1 MQSLL
6 SLILQNN
13 QEDDIISHRL
23 RENICKSTSNKGL
36 LCKIYKEHTKL
47 NNKKNNLITKWAK
60 VLNRHLIKED
70 IQTANRHMK
79 TRSIRGKQIKTKRYN
94 YIPLRKAKYGTLTI
108 PNTGK

>member
-70 IQTANRHMK
+70 IQMENQHK
-79 TRSIRGKQIKTKRYN
+79 IFNIFCHKRIEN
-94 YIPLRKAKYGTLTI
+94 ENGTEISLHSH
-108 PNTGK
+108 

>member
-6 SLILQNN
+6 SLILQNS

-70 IQTANRHMK
+70 IQTANKHMK
-79 TRSIRGKQIKTKRYN
+79 SRSIRGMQIKAMRYS
-94 YIPLRKAKYGTLTI
+94 YIPFRKAKYGTLTT